1 MLEFAQKYL
10 SVGFS
15 IIPLA
20 PNSKRPALE
29 SWAEFQQRRPNLDEA
44 QQWWRNGSDYGVAVV
59 CGKISNLVVLDID
72 DPEKFGVAL
81 KAIGETLPDT
91 PIVRTCKGWH
101 LYFCYL
107 ANRIVRRHDR
117 LDDWGAELRGDGCYV
132 VAPPT
137 VIDGHRYHWAT
148 RKGKCMALGEVP
160 IADCPKWLLDAFG
173 VPLAGEQNEHA
184 PVQLSQPIP
193 KCQSIAPSEATVQL
207 PDWAHRLIDLLMP
220 YWNEGQRHNL
230 SLSLAGVLAKVG
242 VSWSVAEQ
250 ILLHIA
256 SRANDQELKDRLR
269 ALQDTYERV
278 QMGESVLAWEGLKQ
292 LVPDEVIRAI
302 DALLPKSELP
312 YQHRN
317 GTSPTHITFRQ
328 WSEVFAE
335 HYQAERGWLIEGLI
349 GQGHLVVVN
358 ARPKVG
364 KSIFLA
370 SLAASLVQGVPFLGK
385 PTKECVVVYADF
397 ERVTETH
404 HRLRT
409 LGVADHPNLLTP
421 EAPIGADALTELEH
435 ALYQLASETQKP
447 IVLVLDML
455 ADFLRPE
462 LRRRKANLND
472 YSVLS
477 DVLQSL
483 REMLQRVGV
492 TIIATHHQRKGVG
505 EEISEISEVDILG
518 STAISAKLDVVLH
531 LAPDKTDAGT
541 LWLIAEG
548 NAIPKTTIT
557 FTIREDFRLERTEAP
572 ARTKEEKA
580 ARLILGELAMRPEG
594 MAYGDMVALVR
605 EVGLTETEGAAK
617 RLVDRV
623 LSQLAGRMTC
633 KQDGRQRV
641 YRLKDQP
648 DLPLS
653 EGDRPPSG
661 APDGQEQLATSDNNI
676 DFVANVANPQN
687 ANKNGDLISDR
698 ISDNPLTV
706 VANPQGEATP
716 IGDISDKS
724 DKGSVVANVANPSA
738 SGVICDNSDN
748 AYIGVACRQ
757 CEAVL
762 ETYPVNA
769 PQPNQPKLVD
779 APITPT
785 SDLTSSDEVRYVDT
799 EQWLEELCAELSE
812 TSNEP
817 NDNAS
822 LVSQPKP
829 DRLACFCGG
838 ELRLF
843 GKFYQCLR
851 CDSPRIAA
859 CRYCGKVLQLT
870 SDSHAECV
878 GCGLPYTFDR
888 HRRLW
893 LTDFDAF

>member
-1 MLEFAQKYL
+1 MLEVQRYL
-10 SVGFS
+10 DWGFS
-15 IIPLA
+15 VIPLRWGT
-20 PNSKRPALE
+20 KRPVLD
-29 SWAEFQQRRPNLDEA
+29 SWDEFQSRRPTPDEV
-44 QQWWRNGSDYGVAVV
+44 QKWWGDGHQHGVAIV
-59 CGKISNLVVLDID
+59 CGKVSGIVVLDID

-81 KAIGETLPDT
+81 KAIGEALPDT
-91 PIVRTCKGWH
+91 PIVRTRKGWH
-101 LYFCYL
+101 MYFRYP

-132 VAPPT
+132 VAPPS
-137 VIDGHRYHWAT
+137 VVDGHGYHWAK
-148 RKGKCMALGEVP
+148 RNGRLMALGEVP
-160 IADCPKWLLDAFG
+160 IAECPDGLLDAFG
-173 VPLAGEQNEHA
+173 VPFADEQNRPA
-184 PVQLSQPIP
+184 SVQLSQPIP
-193 KCQSIAPSEATVQL
+193 KRQSIALSEATAQL
-207 PDWAHRLIDLLMP
+207 PDWAHPLIDLLTP
-220 YWNEGQRHNL
+220 YWNEGQRHDL

-256 SRANDQELKDRLR
+256 SRANDRELKDRLR

-278 QMGESVLAWEGLKQ
+278 QMEESVLAWEGLKR
-292 LVPDEVIRAI
+292 LVPDEVIHAI
-302 DALLPKSELP
+302 DALLPKPEPSH
-312 YQHRN
+312 QHRN
-317 GTSPTHITFRQ
+317 GTSTTRITFRQ

-435 ALYQLASETQKP
+435 ALRQLASETQKP
-447 IVLVLDML
+447 IVLVLDTL
-455 ADFLRPE
+455 TDFLRSE
-462 LRRRKANLND
+462 LRRRKVNLND

-492 TIIATHHQRKGVG
+492 TIIAAHHQRKGVG
-505 EEISEISEVDILG
+505 EEISEVDILG
-518 STAISAKLDVVLH
+518 STALSAKLDVVLH
-531 LAPDKTDAGT
+531 LVPDKTDAGT

-548 NAIPKTTIT
+548 NAIPKTTIP
-557 FTIREDFRLERTEAP
+557 FAIREDFRLERTEAP

-580 ARLILGELAMRPEG
+580 ARLILGELTIRPEG

-605 EVGLTETEGAAK
+605 EVGLSETEGAAK

-633 KQDGRQRV
+633 EQDGRRRV
-641 YRLKDQP
+641 YRLKNQP

-661 APDGQEQLATSDNNI
+661 APDGREQLATSDNNI
-676 DFVANVANPQN
+676 GFVANVANPQN
-687 ANKNGDLISDR
+687 ANKNGDFISDR

-716 IGDISDKS
+716 IGDIGDNS
-724 DKGSVVANVANPSA
+724 DKGSVVANVANVANPSA
-738 SGVICDNSDN
+738 SGVIGDNSDN
-748 AYIGVACRQ
+748 AYRDVACRQ
-757 CEAVL
+757 CEAAS
-762 ETYPVNA
+762 ETSPANT
-769 PQPNQPKLVD
+769 PQPHQPKLAD

-785 SDLTSSDEVRYVDT
+785 PNTTSSDEVRCIDT
-799 EQWLEELCAELSE
+799 KNRLDELCAELNEASNKPDDN
-812 TSNEP
+812 TS
-817 NDNAS
+817 
-822 LVSQPKP
+822 LTSQPKP
-829 DRLACFCGG
+829 DRLACLCGG

-851 CDSPRIAA
+851 CDSPRAA
-859 CRYCGKVLQLT
+859 TCRHCGKLIKRT
-870 SDSHAECV
+870 SDGHAECV
-878 GCGLPYTFDR
+878 GCGLPYIFDR
-888 HRRLW
+888 TRRLW
-893 LTDFDAF
+893 LSDLDAF